1 MKTGVAALAAGLVG
15 GLGVLC
21 FLLAFSTDYW
31 LLASNKCVGL
41 RKESSSMVGIKEQ
54 ANSTEVMESQHACHH
69 RELYKAQGLENM
81 SGNSAGIAA
90 NQPQSKT
97 CVRGY
102 LFPLPVAVGRVPHHI
117 YDATVVF
124 RGFWTMLT
132 VLAIVASITGG
143 FLLVCAVP
151 FISPKLYKVGGAFLI
166 IVDQAHD
173 SNPWEHHIQTE
184 AFFGQ
189 QACSSGRPY
198 IHYTTYVTHE
208 QRPAVGNVG
217 GGFCSFPF
225 LRPQGRPEQA
235 LTENGWNT
243 IARVLI
249 LKRTPFPDIPPGLP
263 EKKRRGHRG
272 LEAHPQSPSCHMGFG
287 DSAERVAAD
296 AGFGVEE
303 YSASPSAEAPV
314 HAT

>member
-54 ANSTEVMESQHACHH
+54 ANSTEVMET
-69 RELYKAQGLENM
+69 
-81 SGNSAGIAA
+81 

-166 IVDQAHD
+166 IVDNTQEKLNLHYGQ
-173 SNPWEHHIQTE
+173 IQNISE
-184 AFFGQ
+184 
-189 QACSSGRPY
+189 
-198 IHYTTYVTHE
+198 
-208 QRPAVGNVG
+208 
-217 GGFCSFPF
+217 
-225 LRPQGRPEQA
+225 
-235 LTENGWNT
+235 
-243 IARVLI
+243 
-249 LKRTPFPDIPPGLP
+249 
-263 EKKRRGHRG
+263 
-272 LEAHPQSPSCHMGFG
+272 
-287 DSAERVAAD
+287 
-296 AGFGVEE
+296 
-303 YSASPSAEAPV
+303 
-314 HAT
+314 

>member
-54 ANSTEVMESQHACHH
+54 ANSTEVMETTDHSLRALTLHH
-69 RELYKAQGLENM
+69 EGFFWRYNFQADLSLHTVWAVLFT
-81 SGNSAGIAA
+81 

-151 FISPKLYKVGGAFLI
+151 FISPKLYKEQGNACPR
-166 IVDQAHD
+166 AH
-173 SNPWEHHIQTE
+173 
-184 AFFGQ
+184 
-189 QACSSGRPY
+189 
-198 IHYTTYVTHE
+198 
-208 QRPAVGNVG
+208 
-217 GGFCSFPF
+217 
-225 LRPQGRPEQA
+225 
-235 LTENGWNT
+235 
-243 IARVLI
+243 
-249 LKRTPFPDIPPGLP
+249 
-263 EKKRRGHRG
+263 
-272 LEAHPQSPSCHMGFG
+272 LEAHYGWSSM
-287 DSAERVAAD
+287 AAA
-296 AGFGVEE
+296 AGIPLVLHSGLLIFWIGRCLQKR
-303 YSASPSAEAPV
+303 
-314 HAT
+314 T